1 MIEALFNPIVKVSKD
16 KDTGEPNGKYPPTFK
31 AKVPQ
36 MNKNWDVR
44 VFNTEKKQYMINDVE
59 SGDNLE
65 DVFVKFCKVRAIVQC
80 VGLWVASGNFMCQWK
95 LVKAEVDVPGNA
107 LAHDFLPD
115 SGDEDA
121 DREDLLAEVERT
133 MLDLVQDVVTQ
144 ANHIGGDFRAPG
156 IKAECKALMLQIV
169 RDMR

>member
-1 MIEALFNPIVKVSKD
+1 MKTTPKVLRKIVSGLLERKLMKEMNPDGTI
-16 KDTGEPNGKYPPTFK
+16 
-31 AKVPQ
+31 
-36 MNKNWDVR
+36 
-44 VFNTEKKQYMINDVE
+44 
-59 SGDNLE
+59 
-65 DVFVKFCKVRAIVQC
+65 
-80 VGLWVASGNFMCQWK
+80 
-95 LVKAEVDVPGNA
+95 
-107 LAHDFLPD
+107 

-133 MLDLVQDVVTQ
+133 MHDLIQDVVTQ